1 MTEENFK
8 NRFENGETKSTS
20 TTRAF
25 RNALKALIVLL
36 SIPEKQKKLNTQST
50 VVNEKVKMAK
60 RQESVA
66 YCEQ

>member
-36 SIPEKQKKLNTQST
+36 SLPEKQKLNTQST